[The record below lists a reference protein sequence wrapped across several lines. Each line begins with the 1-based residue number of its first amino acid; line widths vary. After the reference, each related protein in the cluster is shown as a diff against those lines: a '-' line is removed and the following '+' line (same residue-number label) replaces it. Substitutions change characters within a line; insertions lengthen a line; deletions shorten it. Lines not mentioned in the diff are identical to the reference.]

1 MEHRRKQAAIST
13 VIVLLIITIGA
24 LAILT
29 KKLSPSKKVMDLND
43 YYKVKK
49 NEIVIVLENE
59 IQEEKG
65 IIEDGQV
72 YVNYNTV
79 VEHINSRFYWDENES
94 ILIYT
99 TPTEVIK
106 SEAGG
111 KNYYTN
117 KSKNSMD
124 HQITKIDGDKVYIA
138 LDFVKLYSGVNYKIY
153 KKPNRVVIEHKQG
166 EYLYADT
173 KKNTQLRYRPDIKS
187 DILVQLKEG
196 QKLEF
201 VDSGDSAIAGF
212 SKVQT
217 EDGIIGYVK
226 TKYVKNTYYET
237 VESNF
242 KEPEYT
248 NIHKDYKINLAWHQV
263 TNQTANNNLLY
274 MLEAVKGVNTI
285 SPTWFS
291 VISESGELS
300 SLASER
306 YVQRAHELGIEVWAL
321 VDDFNPD
328 VDMYN
333 LLSVTSRREKLINNI
348 IAYGIQYNLDGIN
361 IDFEK
366 ISLNAGIHYIQ
377 FIRELSV
384 KCRNNGIILSV
395 DNYVPTEYSS
405 YYNREEQGNV
415 IDYVITMAYD
425 EHHAG
430 SEESGSVASYNFVK
444 TGVENTLKEVPKEKV
459 IIGIP
464 FFTRLWKETPD
475 GDGVKVTS
483 QAYGMREGMDVLKR
497 NNAKIVWDEEL
508 QQNYGE
514 FKEDGATFKM
524 WLEDEKS
531 LEAKLKVISDNDVA
545 GIAEWKLG
553 LEDKKIWNTII
564 KYIN

>member
-1 MEHRRKQAAIST
+1 MDQRRRQAIIST
-13 VIVLLIITIGA
+13 IIVLLIITIGIS
-24 LAILT
+24 AILI
-29 KKLSPSKKVMDLND
+29 KKFSPGKKVMDLTE
-43 YYKVKK
+43 YYQI
-49 NEIVIVLENE
+49 NGDEIAMVLDNE

-65 IIEDGQV
+65 ILESGQI

-79 VEHINSRFYWDENES
+79 VEHLNSRFYWDENEN

-106 SEAGG
+106 SEAGS
-111 KNYYTN
+111 KNYYIN
-117 KSKNSMD
+117 KSKNSTD
-124 HQITKIDGDKVYIA
+124 YSITKVDGDTVYIA
-138 LDFVKLYSGVNYKIY
+138 LDFIKLYSDVRYKTY
-153 KKPNRVVIEHKQG
+153 KEPNRVVIDHKQG
-166 EYLYADT
+166 EYLYADV
-173 KKNTQLRYRPDIKS
+173 KKKTQVRYRPNIKS
-187 DILVQLKEG
+187 DILAQLKEG
-196 QKLEF
+196 QKVEF
-201 VDSGDSAIAGF
+201 VDAGESAAAGF

-217 EDGIIGYVK
+217 EDGVIGYVK
-226 TKYVKNTYYET
+226 TKYVKNSYYET
-237 VESNF
+237 IESNF
-242 KEPEYT
+242 KEPDYT
-248 NIHKDYKINLAWHQV
+248 SIHKDYKINLVWHQV

-274 MLEAVKGVNTI
+274 MLESVKGVNTI

-306 YVQRAHELGIEVWAL
+306 YVQRAHDLGMEVWAL

-328 VDMYN
+328 VDMYK

-366 ISLNAGIHYIQ
+366 ISLDAGIHFIQ

-395 DNYVPTEYSS
+395 DNYVPTEYSA
-405 YYNREEQGNV
+405 YYNREEQGKV
-415 IDYVITMAYD
+415 VDYVITMAYD

-430 SEESGSVASYNFVK
+430 AKESGSVASYNFVK
-444 TGVENTLKEVPKEKV
+444 SGVENTLKEVPKEKV

-464 FFTRLWKETPD
+464 FFTRLWKEAPE

-483 QAYGMREGMDVLKR
+483 QAYGIKEAVDVLNR

-514 FKEDGATFKM
+514 FKEDDAVFKM

-531 LEAKLKVISDNDVA
+531 LEAKLKVIGDNDVA
-545 GIAEWKLG
+545 GVAAWKLG
-553 LEDKKIWNTII
+553 LENEKIWNTII
-564 KYIN
+564 KYVN

>member
-1 MEHRRKQAAIST
+1 MDQRRRQAIIST
-13 VIVLLIITIGA
+13 IIVLLIITIGIS
-24 LAILT
+24 AILI
-29 KKLSPSKKVMDLND
+29 KKFSPGKKVMDLTE
-43 YYKVKK
+43 YYQI
-49 NEIVIVLENE
+49 NGDEIAIVLDNE

-65 IIEDGQV
+65 ILESDQI

-79 VEHINSRFYWDENES
+79 VEHLNSRFYWDENEN

-106 SEAGG
+106 SEAGS
-111 KNYYTN
+111 KNYYIN
-117 KSKNSMD
+117 KSKNSTD
-124 HQITKIDGDKVYIA
+124 YSITKVDGDTVYIA
-138 LDFVKLYSGVNYKIY
+138 LDFIKLYSDVRDKTYKE
-153 KKPNRVVIEHKQG
+153 PNRVVIDHKQG
-166 EYLYADT
+166 EYLYADV
-173 KKNTQLRYRPDIKS
+173 KKKTQVRYRPNIKS

-196 QKLEF
+196 QKVEF
-201 VDSGDSAIAGF
+201 VDAGESAAAGF

-217 EDGIIGYVK
+217 EDGVIGYVK
-226 TKYVKNTYYET
+226 TKYVKNSYYET
-237 VESNF
+237 IESNF
-242 KEPEYT
+242 KEPDYT
-248 NIHKDYKINLAWHQV
+248 SIHKDYKINLVWHQV

-274 MLEAVKGVNTI
+274 MLESVKGVNTI

-306 YVQRAHELGIEVWAL
+306 YVQRAHDLGMEVWAL

-328 VDMYN
+328 VDMYK

-366 ISLNAGIHYIQ
+366 ISLDAGIHFIQ

-395 DNYVPTEYSS
+395 DNYVPTEYSA
-405 YYNREEQGNV
+405 YYNREEQGKV
-415 IDYVITMAYD
+415 VDYVITMAYD

-430 SEESGSVASYNFVK
+430 AKESGSVASYNFVK
-444 TGVENTLKEVPKEKV
+444 SGVENTLKEVPKEKV

-464 FFTRLWKETPD
+464 FFTRLWKEAPE

-483 QAYGMREGMDVLKR
+483 QAYGIKEAVDVLNR

-514 FKEDGATFKM
+514 FKEDDAVFKM

-531 LEAKLKVISDNDVA
+531 LEAKLKVIGDNDVA
-545 GIAEWKLG
+545 GVAAWKLG
-553 LEDKKIWNTII
+553 LENEKIWNTII
-564 KYIN
+564 KYVN